1 MSEPVKAAALPPELP
16 TSYVLLER
24 DETLPPELQL
34 EQAKEAGVDEVVR
47 FDSGHSAFA
56 AKPRELAEL
65 LLGWA

>member
-1 MSEPVKAAALPPELP
+1 MSEPGKAVILPPELH

-34 EQAKEAGVDEVVR
+34 EQAKQAGVEEVIR